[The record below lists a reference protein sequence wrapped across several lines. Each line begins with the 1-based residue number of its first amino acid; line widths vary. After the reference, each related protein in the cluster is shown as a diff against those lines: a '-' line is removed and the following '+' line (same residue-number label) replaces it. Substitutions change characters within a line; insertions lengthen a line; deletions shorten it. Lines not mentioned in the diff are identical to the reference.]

1 MTDAAFAS
9 LLDDFAAAAVAG
21 DGPRFAALFTEDGCY
36 HDVFYG
42 LFQGRAA
49 IADMLENRFHR
60 DAGNFRWD
68 MHDPVRD
75 GDIGYA
81 RYVFSYDSKLAGAEG
96 RRGLFEGVSVLR
108 FDGSLIR
115 DYREVA
121 NVGPGLVALG
131 FAPERIAKILGREAR
146 ALAERPE
153 ARGHAPSRSDSAK
166 G

>member
-1 MTDAAFAS
+1 MTGFAALMEAFAG
-9 LLDDFAAAAVAG
+9 AAVAG
-21 DGPRFAALFTEDGCY
+21 DGARLAELFTEDGVY

-42 LFQGRAA
+42 EFRGRAA

-68 MHDPVRD
+68 MHDPVRS
-75 GDIGYA
+75 GDIGYV
-81 RYVFSYDSKLAGAEG
+81 RYVFSYDSKLEGCEG
-96 RRGLFEGVSVLR
+96 RRGLFEGVGILR
-108 FDGSLIR
+108 LDGDLIR

-131 FAPERIAKILGREAR
+131 FAPERIAKILGREAQ
-146 ALAERPE
+146 ALAARDD
-153 ARGHAPSRSDSAK
+153 ARGHA

>member
-1 MTDAAFAS
+1 MTEFAA
-9 LLDDFAAAAVAG
+9 LLNTFAAAAVAG
-21 DGPRFAALFTEDGCY
+21 DGARFAALFTGDGVY

-42 LFQGRAA
+42 EFRGQDA

-68 MHDPVRD
+68 MHDPVRT
-75 GDIGYA
+75 GDLGYA

-96 RRGLFEGVSVLR
+96 RRGMFEGVSILHLAG
-108 FDGSLIR
+108 DKIR

-121 NVGPGLVALG
+121 NVGPGLVSLG

-146 ALAERPE
+146 ELAGRPE
-153 ARGHAPSRSDSAK
+153 AKGHAP
-166 G
+166 

>member
-1 MTDAAFAS
+1 MAEAGFAA
-9 LLDDFAAAAVAG
+9 LLDAFTKAVAAG
-21 DGPRFAALFTEDGCY
+21 DGARFAELFTEDGCY

-42 LFQGRAA
+42 AFRGRAA

-60 DAGNFRWD
+60 DAENFRWD

-75 GDIGYA
+75 GEIGYA

-96 RRGLFEGVSVLR
+96 RRVVFEGVSIFR
-108 FDGSLIR
+108 FSGDQIR

-131 FAPERIAKILGREAR
+131 FAPERIAKILGRQAR
-146 ALAERPE
+146 ELAERPE
-153 ARGHAPSRSDSAK
+153 AGGHS

>member
-1 MTDAAFAS
+1 MADAGLAA
-9 LLDDFAAAAVAG
+9 LLDAFTKAVAVG
-21 DGPRFAALFTEDGCY
+21 DGAGFAALFTEDGCY

-42 LFQGRAA
+42 AFRGRAA

-75 GDIGYA
+75 GKIGYA

-96 RRGLFEGVSVLR
+96 RRVVFEGVSIFRLSGDR
-108 FDGSLIR
+108 IK

-131 FAPERIAKILGREAR
+131 FAPERIAKILGRQAAE
-146 ALAERPE
+146 LAARPE
-153 ARGHAPSRSDSAK
+153 AGGHGR
-166 G
+166 